1 MKTQLKPII
10 RWIDVA
16 DTYLTPKPKGTKVW
30 HPIIFYVLENVDLTY
45 SEREKA
51 VLKCAVLVGNELI
64 SRQKHL
70 FVKVVRDVAFLKRH
84 CIW

>member
-1 MKTQLKPII
+1 
-10 RWIDVA
+10 
-16 DTYLTPKPKGTKVW
+16 
-30 HPIIFYVLENVDLTY
+30 VLENVDLTY

-51 VLKCAVLVGNELI
+51 VLKCGVLVGNELI